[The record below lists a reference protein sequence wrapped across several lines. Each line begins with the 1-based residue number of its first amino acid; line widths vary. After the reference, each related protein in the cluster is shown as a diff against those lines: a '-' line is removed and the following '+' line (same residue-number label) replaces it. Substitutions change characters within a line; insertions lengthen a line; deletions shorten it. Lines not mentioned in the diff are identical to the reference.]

1 MTENDSDVL
10 IIGSGAA
17 GSAIAWRLSEFGLSI
32 TCLEQGPVVSPRDFP
47 SNSHDWEARKLH
59 EFNPDP
65 NIRKNKHDYEIN
77 NNGSPIEIAN
87 FNAVGGST
95 LIFSGHF
102 PRFHPSDFKSKTLS
116 GVGDD
121 WPIDYLDLKPYYE
134 LNEKN
139 LGVSGL
145 SGDPKYPDVKNLAPP
160 IPIGMI
166 GQKIGEAFNKLGWHW
181 WPSYS
186 AIVTKKFGD
195 RNVCINLGP
204 CNTGCSQGAKSSA
217 DVSYWPLAIKAG
229 VKLHTETRVSK
240 LLTDGSESVNGVECY
255 DKTGTKIM
263 YRAKIVILAASGI
276 GTPRILLNSANAL
289 NPRGLANS
297 SGLVGKRLMLH
308 PLAYIEGEFA
318 ENLDSNWGPQ
328 GCSIL
333 SQEFYSDNEQNAF
346 RKGYTFQ
353 LLRGPGPVEW
363 MQSRMR
369 RKEIEWGVKHQKY
382 FENNFNRSISLAAI
396 IEDLPES
403 TNYIDLD
410 PMAQDFYG
418 IPLPRVN
425 YALSQNSKLMLAHAL
440 KKGKLAMEVAGAKK
454 VRAFGPVKSTG
465 WHIMGTARM
474 GDDPKNSV
482 VNRDCK
488 AHDLKN
494 LYIVDSSIFVT
505 SAGVNPANTI
515 QALALR
521 AGDAIAQRLSGD
533 KNQRMGSDIDG

>member
-10 IIGSGAA
+10 IVGSGAA
-17 GSAIAWRLSEFGLSI
+17 GSAIAWRLSELGFSI
-32 TCLEQGPVVSPRDFP
+32 TCLEQGPAVSSSDFP
-47 SNSHDWEARKLH
+47 SNYQDWESRKLH

-95 LIFSGHF
+95 VIFSGHF

-134 LNEKN
+134 LNEN
-139 LGVSGL
+139 ILGVSGL
-145 SGDPKYPDVKNLAPP
+145 SGDPKYPDIKNLAPP
-160 IPIGMI
+160 IPMGRIGE
-166 GQKIGEAFNKLGWHW
+166 KIGAAFNQLGWHW

-186 AIVTKKFGD
+186 AIVTRKFGD

-229 VKLHTETRVSK
+229 VKLQTETRVSK
-240 LLTDGSESVNGVECY
+240 LLIDDSESVCGVESF
-255 DKTGTKIM
+255 DKTGSKIM
-263 YRAKIVILAASGI
+263 YRAKIVVLAASGV
-276 GTPRILLNSANAL
+276 GTPRILLNSANAQ

-333 SQEFYSDNEQNAF
+333 SQEFYSDSEQNTF

-353 LLRGPGPVEW
+353 LLRGSGPVEW
-363 MQSRMR
+363 MQSRLR

-382 FENNFNRSISLAAI
+382 FEDNFNRTISLAAI

-410 PMAQDFYG
+410 PIKRDFYG
-418 IPLPRVN
+418 IPIPRIN

-440 KKGKLAMEVAGAKK
+440 KKGKLAMEVAGANKIL
-454 VRAFGPVKSTG
+454 AFGPVKNTG

-474 GDDPKNSV
+474 GDDPENSV
-482 VNRDCK
+482 VDRDCK

-521 AGDAIAQRLSGD
+521 AGDAIAKRLGAH
-533 KNQRMGSDIDG
+533 KNKKMGADFV

>member
-1 MTENDSDVL
+1 
-10 IIGSGAA
+10 
-17 GSAIAWRLSEFGLSI
+17 
-32 TCLEQGPVVSPRDFP
+32 
-47 SNSHDWEARKLH
+47 
-59 EFNPDP
+59 
-65 NIRKNKHDYEIN
+65 
-77 NNGSPIEIAN
+77 
-87 FNAVGGST
+87 
-95 LIFSGHF
+95 
-102 PRFHPSDFKSKTLS
+102 
-116 GVGDD
+116 
-121 WPIDYLDLKPYYE
+121 
-134 LNEKN
+134 
-139 LGVSGL
+139 
-145 SGDPKYPDVKNLAPP
+145 
-160 IPIGMI
+160 
-166 GQKIGEAFNKLGWHW
+166 
-181 WPSYS
+181 
-186 AIVTKKFGD
+186 
-195 RNVCINLGP
+195 
-204 CNTGCSQGAKSSA
+204 
-217 DVSYWPLAIKAG
+217 
-229 VKLHTETRVSK
+229 
-240 LLTDGSESVNGVECY
+240 
-255 DKTGTKIM
+255 
-263 YRAKIVILAASGI
+263 
-276 GTPRILLNSANAL
+276 
-289 NPRGLANS
+289 
-297 SGLVGKRLMLH
+297 MLH

-533 KNQRMGSDIDG
+533 KNQKMGSDIA